1 MKKLLDKEEKLKKLM
16 KRFNLVKSNLV
27 VKDSKGWKTK
37 GNVTDRSSLGK
48 GNYRHKA
55 DDG

>member
-27 VKDSKGWKTK
+27 VNDSKGWKTK
-37 GNVTDRSSLGK
+37 GNVTDRVSLGK